1 MPLPDVQEIRETLSL
16 VELSLRKGSDDDPAV
31 QIAFRPAVD
40 EKGRVAQDS
49 PLWLHYSA
57 KTKLPFGRLVERIS
71 KELEAAGHAGNEGFA
86 QFVIALAMLM
96 PSSQENAVVR
106 VNQIVAAICDAD
118 VSLYYTLAAEFPEY
132 HRFEMPPFRVGPLR
146 ADKLRYNCEKAA
158 SDYYSRYE
166 NVIGHAWAIERAP
179 RTVRVFDVPLI
190 RKSIFQ
196 NPANTSSREAWELR
210 AWESIVEGYFSLQ
223 NSVLFDAFWTELTS
237 VQTPLVALGAPFFD
251 PRPLGSFISSHQIA
265 VFLNLG
271 SERAGFVSP
280 AGSGPG
286 LMSVDLANAHERIP
300 NAVRELE
307 QSYKFQFF
315 DDSPLH
321 RSIRVFTEFVA
332 RALRH
337 EIDGRANEAL
347 LHFVI
352 ALELVFGEQQAIQR
366 SVAERVAL
374 ITCRENGKSF
384 DQQREWIEQIYELR
398 SRYVHSG
405 SEIADKLPLD
415 QLRTVCRQVF
425 RCLMRLQAAYPQ
437 RESRNETVLKGWLR
451 ELDYLAKKMIAG
463 KKPDERELDNAFVV

>member
-1 MPLPDVQEIRETLSL
+1 MSLPDVPEIRETLSL
-16 VELSLRKGSDDDPAV
+16 VELSPRKASDDGPAV
-31 QIAFRPAVD
+31 QIAFRPGVD
-40 EKGRVAQDS
+40 EKGRVAQNS

-71 KELEAAGHAGNEGFA
+71 KELEAAGHTGNEGFA

-96 PSSQENAVVR
+96 PSSQQNAVVR
-106 VNQIVAAICDAD
+106 VNQVVAAICEAD
-118 VSLYYTLAAEFPEY
+118 VNLYYTLAAEFPEY
-132 HRFEMPPFRVGPLR
+132 HKFEMPPFRVGPVR
-146 ADKLRYNCEKAA
+146 AEKLRYNCEKAG

-166 NVIGHAWAIERAP
+166 NVIRRSWAIERAP
-179 RTVRVFDVPLI
+179 QTVRVLDVPRI
-190 RKSIFQ
+190 RKSVFD
-196 NPANTSSREAWELR
+196 NPTNTANRETWELQ
-210 AWESIVEGYFSLQ
+210 AWESMIEGYFSLQ
-223 NSVLFDAFWTELTS
+223 NSALFDRFWTELAS

-251 PRPLGSFISSHQIA
+251 PRSLGSFINSQQIA

-271 SERAGFVSP
+271 SERGGFVSP
-280 AGSGPG
+280 AGSSPA
-286 LMSVDLANAHERIP
+286 LLSVDLANAHERIP
-300 NAVRELE
+300 NAVREL
-307 QSYKFQFF
+307 QQLYKFESF

-337 EIDGRANEAL
+337 EIDGRVNEAL

-366 SVAERVAL
+366 SVAERVSL

-405 SEIADKLPLD
+405 AEIAEKVPLD
-415 QLRTVCRQVF
+415 QLRTVYQQVF
-425 RCLMRLQAAYPQ
+425 RCLMRLQAAYPAH
-437 RESRNETVLKGWLR
+437 ESRNETVLKGWLR
-451 ELDYLAKKMIAG
+451 EVDYLAKKMIAG
-463 KKPDERELDNAFVV
+463 KKPDEQEFVRY